1 MKHLK
6 FLFVVVLVAVATTL
20 TFAQDTEPK
29 NKFSTTSFTV
39 YGECGMCKN
48 RIEKALQVAGVKTAS
63 WNVDTKQLNVVYNPK
78 VISLEKIHTLIA
90 AVGHDTSKVK
100 AEDKVYN
107 ALPGCCHYQRK
118 P

>member
-1 MKHLK
+1 MKYLK
-6 FLFVVVLVAVATTL
+6 FFFAALFLFAATSL
-20 TFAQDTEPK
+20 TYAQEAKAKPV
-29 NKFSTTSFTV
+29 TTTFKV

-48 RIEKALQVAGVKTAS
+48 RIEKALQVEGVKTAS
-63 WNVDTKQLNVVYNPK
+63 WNVDTKQLTVVYNPK
-78 VISLEKIHTLIA
+78 VISLKKIHTLIA

-118 P
+118 S